1 MQSMILLFVILA
13 IICAAPANKKS
24 RKRASARGASTGRSS
39 TTTISIRPKRQSS
52 AKKPPAF
59 DMAYEYDY
67 AAEQYYALAESL
79 MSDAAREPD
88 STKSNRLRCRAAEA
102 MLKADRHALKA
113 QG

>member
-1 MQSMILLFVILA
+1 MQSMILISIILA

-24 RKRASARGASTGRSS
+24 RKRTSARGASTGRSS

-79 MSDAAREPD
+79 LRDAAQEPD
-88 STKSNRLRCRAAEA
+88 KTKSTRLRCRAAEA

-113 QG
+113 QE

>member
-24 RKRASARGASTGRSS
+24 CKRARARGASTGCES
-39 TTTISIRPKRQSS
+39 TTTISIRPKRQSA

-59 DMAYEYDY
+59 DMAYEYDF
-67 AAEQYYALAESL
+67 AAEQYYALADSL
-79 MSDAAREPD
+79 MRDAAREPD

>member
-1 MQSMILLFVILA
+1 MQSMILLFVIIA
-13 IICAAPANKKS
+13 IICAAPANKKR
-24 RKRASARGASTGRSS
+24 RKRASARGSSTGRGS
-39 TTTISIRPKRQSS
+39 TTTISIRPKRQNS

-79 MSDAAREPD
+79 LRDAAQEPD
-88 STKSNRLRCRAAEA
+88 KTKSNRIRCRAAEA

-113 QG
+113 QE